1 MDVNCLKQCLDH
13 LSSPFSSDDN
23 NNDNEEKEEK
33 NDYLSKL
40 TT

>member
-13 LSSPFSSDDN
+13 LFSPFTSDDN